1 MIHVS
6 GLSFEYPLGLQ
17 ALRDI
22 NLSIETGERIAVIG
36 SNGSGKSTLARCLNG
51 LCLPQAGFVEVDGVR
66 SDDPD
71 ARSQLPRLVG
81 MVFQNPDDQIL
92 STTVEDEV
100 AFGLENLGIEPQEMK
115 HRVADVLDVFD
126 LLEVRDHAP
135 HCLSGG
141 EKQRVAIAACVAM
154 HPRYLILDEPSSL
167 LDPIGRREVATLLDT
182 LHREGVATIHVT
194 QLAEEAAT
202 ANRIIVIHEGQL
214 LFDDV
219 PPRIFER
226 RQDLEKI
233 GLQAPFAAAL
243 ATELKISKAGLHP
256 GPPLNLGDLART
268 ISNQLNANPTSLPQ
282 PTLPAPP
289 AAESNPTTPPPTTPM
304 LSTHDLSYSYADGRG
319 QSVEALRDVN
329 VEFQAGSAVAVVG
342 ASGSGKTTLAQH
354 LNGLLEPHGGRVLL
368 DGIDIWSS
376 GLAKLPQ
383 LRRRVGL
390 VFQFPELQLFGDTL
404 FEDVAFGP
412 RNLGIAE
419 PEVDEIV
426 RLVLDSV
433 HLPYE
438 IFAERSPLSLSY
450 GEKRLAAIAGVL
462 ALRPEVLVLDEP
474 TAGLDPAMTKSLL
487 SILQQF
493 RDEGKTLLFITHDVR
508 VVAEL
513 ADYVVAL
520 RDGAI
525 AMIAETRQA
534 LIDPEFETIG
544 GMEAPEPVVLLRMLA
559 EQGHQLPIDRIT
571 LMEVTE
577 LLAPLI
583 QTGDGHDAHGHGV

>member
-22 NLSIETGERIAVIG
+22 NLNIETGERIAVIG

-66 SDDPD
+66 SDDRD

-115 HRVADVLDVFD
+115 HRVADILDIFD
-126 LLEVRDHAP
+126 LLEVRHHSP

-167 LDPIGRREVATLLDT
+167 LDPTGRREVATLLDT

-202 ANRIIVIHEGQL
+202 ADRIIVIHEGQL

-226 RQDLEKI
+226 RRDLEKI
-233 GLQAPFAAAL
+233 GLQTPFATAL

-256 GPPLNLGDLART
+256 DAPLNVGDLART
-268 ISNQLNANPTSLPQ
+268 ISSHLTANPASLPQ
-282 PTLPAPP
+282 PTFAAPH
-289 AAESNPTTPPPTTPM
+289 AAESNQDTPTTPM

-319 QSVEALRDVN
+319 QLVEALREVN
-329 VEFQAGSAVAVVG
+329 VEFRAGSAVAVVG

-368 DGIDIWSS
+368 DGTDIWSS

-419 PEVDEIV
+419 REVDEIV
-426 RLVLDSV
+426 RQVLDSV

-462 ALRPEVLVLDEP
+462 ALRPKVLVLDEP
-474 TAGLDPAMTKSLL
+474 TAGLDPAMTQSLL

-493 RDEGKTLLFITHDVR
+493 RDEGNTLLFITHDVR

-525 AMIAETRQA
+525 SMIAETRQA
-534 LIDPEFETIG
+534 LTDPELERIA
-544 GMEAPEPVVLLRMLA
+544 GMAAPEPVVLLRMLC
-559 EQGHQLPIDRIT
+559 ELGHQLPIDRIT
-571 LMEVTE
+571 LREVTE
-577 LLAPLI
+577 LLAPQI
-583 QTGDGHDAHGHGV
+583 QTGDGDDV